1 MILVL
6 AVSAAVKVIL
16 SWKELLGADARL
28 SIFASFIL
36 ISRNVVLI
44 PVLQKRKPRLRGG
57 K

>member
-1 MILVL
+1 MILVP
-6 AVSAAVKVIL
+6 AVLAAVKVIL

-44 PVLQKRKPRLRGG
+44 PVLQKRKPRLRDG